1 MDSTWLV
8 SVVSVVSFVVL
19 VPVGSFFVV
28 LVSLVGSDESV
39 VSLVVLMYV

>member
-19 VPVGSFFVV
+19 VSVGSFLVV

-39 VSLVVLMYV
+39 VSLVVSMYV